1 MSLSVL
7 AVAATPAHSLDS
19 ITMISIA
26 MILSPAITG
35 FGMFLCMEACQR
47 ACFDV
52 QVEVGSG
59 YGLHEQVEVGS
70 GYGLHDQVEV
80 GSGYGLH
87 EQVEVGSGY
96 GLHDQVEVGSGY
108 GLHAMLFGKV
118 VTLCK
123 KLEDV
128 QKDIKEAERC
138 VILKINQLH
147 PHISLSASTIDVCMP
162 VSTTGLEAHSHC
174 DRIVKE
180 AGVSIL
186 TLSVGLGRVNGC
198 VFDYVH
204 TS

>member
-35 FGMFLCMEACQR
+35 FGMFLCMEACQK

-52 QVEVGSG
+52 
-59 YGLHEQVEVGS
+59 
-70 GYGLHDQVEV
+70 QVEV

-123 KLEDV
+123 QLEDV

-147 PHISLSASTIDVCMP
+147 PHISLAASTIDVCMP

-186 TLSVGLGRVNGC
+186 TLSVGLGRANGC
-198 VFDYVH
+198 VFVYVH

>member
-1 MSLSVL
+1 M
-7 AVAATPAHSLDS
+7 
-19 ITMISIA
+19 
-26 MILSPAITG
+26 
-35 FGMFLCMEACQR
+35 
-47 ACFDV
+47 
-52 QVEVGSG
+52 
-59 YGLHEQVEVGS
+59 
-70 GYGLHDQVEV
+70 
-80 GSGYGLH
+80 
-87 EQVEVGSGY
+87 GSGY

-128 QKDIKEAERC
+128 QIDIKEAERC

-147 PHISLSASTIDVCMP
+147 PHISLAASTIDVCMP

-180 AGVSIL
+180 AGVSIF
-186 TLSVGLGRVNGC
+186 TLSVGLGRANGC
-198 VFDYVH
+198 VFVYVH

>member
-7 AVAATPAHSLDS
+7 AVAATSAHSLDS

-47 ACFDV
+47 ACLDV

-96 GLHDQVEVGSGY
+96 GLH
-108 GLHAMLFGKV
+108 AMLFGKV

-128 QKDIKEAERC
+128 
-138 VILKINQLH
+138 
-147 PHISLSASTIDVCMP
+147 
-162 VSTTGLEAHSHC
+162 
-174 DRIVKE
+174 
-180 AGVSIL
+180 
-186 TLSVGLGRVNGC
+186 
-198 VFDYVH
+198 
-204 TS
+204 